1 MNRFIALAAC
11 GVALSA
17 CSSFPSMPSLDLPKG
32 SGFATTIQFESE
44 PAGAE
49 AKVSAGGQSC
59 RTPCSLSVA
68 ADEFTVT
75 FTQAGYQQ
83 QTVPVRIAASEPVD
97 PATGSAPPPRMV
109 PNPVYVELQPAAPSA
124 TARKKPQP
132 AKKPPAA
139 RSTTSA
145 PKPAAAPPTAMA
157 PQPAPAAAW
166 PPPPP
171 PR

>member
-17 CSSFPSMPSLDLPKG
+17 CSSFPSMPSLDLPRG
-32 SGFATTIQFESE
+32 TPFATTIQFESE

-49 AKVSAGGQSC
+49 AKVSAGGQAC

-68 ADEFTVT
+68 AEEFTVT
-75 FTQAGYQQ
+75 FTQAGYQP
-83 QTVPVRIAASEPVD
+83 QTVPVRISASEPID

-109 PNPVYVELQPAAPSA
+109 PNPVYVELQPAAPA
-124 TARKKPQP
+124 VARKKPPP